1 MNLRKLEQEEHG
13 KTRELWEEIFTED
26 TKEFLDYY
34 YTRKTADNEI
44 YAIEEEGAIRSMLQL
59 NPYKLRINQRCF
71 PTNYIIA
78 VATEERYRRRGWMG
92 MLLKHAMR
100 EMYERKEPFTF
111 LMPAAEAIYYPYD
124 FRFVYRQRQCEVVGK
139 EKQEGAPELLFAKE
153 SDCAKLAEFAN
164 NYLKEKQVVAVR
176 DKNYY
181 LTLLAEQESEY
192 GGIVIAK
199 REGYI
204 VGIYC
209 YAKGEKYEIRE
220 PLFFCEDDFLHAVY
234 QLTGD
239 EIEPVKCNAYE
250 SGEEMPM
257 IMARILHLETFLKS
271 FSLREKIDFYM
282 EVADEILE
290 RNNQLFHVVGNPAD
304 GVTFVE
310 RCKEKEHSCGLIRI
324 GELTSRLF
332 GYPSKE
338 EISLERELEENLN
351 KFVPISKVFLNEVV

>member
-1 MNLRKLEQEEHG
+1 MNLRKLEKEEHR
-13 KTRELWEEIFTED
+13 KTRELWEKIFTED

-34 YTRKTADNEI
+34 YTRKTVDNEI
-44 YAIEEEGAIRSMLQL
+44 YVIEERRSIRSMLQL

-71 PTNYIIA
+71 TTNYIIA
-78 VATEERYRRRGWMG
+78 VATEERYRGRGWMG
-92 MLLKHAMR
+92 MLLKHVMR

-139 EKQEGAPELLFAKE
+139 EKQEDAPEILFAKE

-199 REGYI
+199 REGCI

-234 QLTGD
+234 KLTGN
-239 EIEPVKCNAYE
+239 ETEQVKCSAYGAE
-250 SGEEMPM
+250 RKVPM
-257 IMARILHLETFLKS
+257 IMARILHLEIFLKS
-271 FSLREKIDFYM
+271 FCLKENVDFYM
-282 EVADEILE
+282 EVADDFIEE
-290 RNNQLFHVVGNPAD
+290 NNQVFHIAGNMSK
-304 GVTFVE
+304 GVTSVE
-310 RCKEKEHSCGLIRI
+310 RGGKREDSCGTISI
-324 GELTSRLF
+324 GELTGRLF
-332 GYPSKE
+332 GYP
-338 EISLERELEENLN
+338 LEEDMDLRKELRENLE
-351 KFVPISKVFLNEVV
+351 KFIPLSKVFLNEVV

>member
-1 MNLRKLEQEEHG
+1 MNLKKLEKEERG
-13 KTRELWEEIFTED
+13 KTRRLWEEVFKED

-44 YAIEEEGAIRSMLQL
+44 YVIEEGKAIRSMLQL

-71 PTNYIIA
+71 STNYIIA
-78 VATEERYRRRGWMG
+78 VATEEHYRGRGWMG
-92 MLLKHAMR
+92 LLLKHAMR

-124 FRFVYRQRQCEVVGK
+124 FRFVYRQWQCEVIGK
-139 EKQEGAPELLFAKE
+139 EKKEEAPEILFAE
-153 SDCAKLAEFAN
+153 ERDCAKLAEFAN
-164 NYLKEKQVVAVR
+164 DYLKEKQVVTVR

-181 LTLLAEQESEY
+181 LTLFSEQESEC
-192 GGIVIAK
+192 GGIVMAK
-199 REGYI
+199 RKDRI
-204 VGIYC
+204 VGMYS
-209 YAKGEKYEIRE
+209 YAKGEQYEIRE

-239 EIEPVKCNAYE
+239 EAERVSCNAYE
-250 SGEEMPM
+250 SGKETPM

-271 FSLREKIDFYM
+271 FSLMGNLDFYM
-282 EVADEILE
+282 EVADGFLE
-290 RNNQLFHVVGNPAD
+290 ENNQLFHVMGNPAD
-304 GVTFVE
+304 GVTLVD
-310 RCKEKEHSCGLIRI
+310 RCKEREKSCGLIRI